1 MSDTDLV
8 YYEQPL
14 NERMRSFLRL
24 DFLFRQAAH
33 TLEGESR
40 WDSRATLASIL
51 EILDVLGRSDLKTE
65 LLKDLERHQS
75 ALARLRRASAV
86 DQTRLESILERL
98 GHYQE
103 QLHADL
109 QALGQDL
116 RDNEF
121 LASIRQRASVPGGS
135 CDFDLPA
142 YHHWLQQSAA
152 PRITQLSEWLSSLEM
167 VRAPVELL
175 VHLVRESTYPSDETA
190 EAGFFQRSLDAAGGF
205 QLVRVGLPAGA
216 PYFAEISAGKHR
228 FTVRFL
234 EPQGQSRPRQVG
246 ESVAFQLCCCAI

>member
-40 WDSRATLASIL
+40 WDSRATLGSIL

-65 LLKDLERHQS
+65 LLKDLERHQT

-86 DQTRLESILERL
+86 DQPRLESILERL

-109 QALGQDL
+109 QALGQGL

-121 LASIRQRASVPGGS
+121 LAGIRQRASVAGGS

-152 PRITQLSEWLSSLEM
+152 QRIAQLTEWLASLET

-175 VHLVRESTYPSDETA
+175 VHLVRESAHPSEEAA
-190 EAGFFQRSLDAAGGF
+190 EAGFFQRSLDAGGGF
-205 QLVRVGLPAGA
+205 QLVRVGLPADA

-246 ESVAFQLCCCAI
+246 EPVAFQLCCCAI